1 MRGRVAAAGA
11 QVDDRTPAKDLE
23 KANLAFRGPGLSAKL
38 LFLTILF
45 VMLAEVLVFV
55 PSVSNFRL
63 QWLQDRLT
71 AAQIAALSAEA
82 APNGHLPMTLR
93 DELLM
98 KARVL
103 SIFMRRPDSRK
114 IILEMDKPTEIDA
127 FYDLRDPTWPELI
140 RDAMLV
146 YFAPDDRV
154 IRVIGEPGMGG
165 GEIMIVVMEEGPL
178 KAAMIEYGL
187 HILGLSILISIITG
201 ALVYLALIA
210 LLVRP
215 MMRLTGNI
223 VRFRDEPEDPTRIIQ
238 PSGRSDEIGQAEHAL
253 SAMENQLA
261 STLGQKRRL
270 AALGLAVSKVSHDLR
285 NMLSSVQLLSDRLGA
300 VKDPAV
306 QRVVPK
312 LLASTERA
320 IRLCENT
327 LDYGHVQE
335 APPER
340 SKFLLSGLVDE
351 IAEALSLPRNDI
363 AWRVEIEE
371 GLKVD
376 ADHDQ
381 LFRVLYN
388 LVSNAVQALENDGE
402 PDGEIV
408 LRAWRE
414 NGGTAIEV
422 CDNGPGVPEK
432 AKEHLFEAFQTVARK
447 GGTGLGLAIAAE
459 LVQAHGGEIVLA
471 ATEEGATFRLAIPNV
486 PARRGAARAQA

>member
-1 MRGRVAAAGA
+1 MQQVP

-23 KANLAFRGPGLSAKL
+23 RDNLTLWRPGLSAKL

-82 APNGHLPMTLR
+82 APNGHLPLSLR

-103 SIFMRRPDSRK
+103 SIFMRRADSRQ
-114 IILEMDKPTEIDA
+114 IILEMDKPTEINT
-127 FYDLRDPTWPELI
+127 FFDLRDPTWPELI
-140 RDAMLV
+140 RDALLV

-165 GEIMIVVMEEGPL
+165 GEVMIVVMEEGPL

-187 HILGLSILISIITG
+187 HILGLSILISVMTG
-201 ALVYLALIA
+201 ALVYLTLIA

-215 MMRLTGNI
+215 MMRLTRNI
-223 VRFRDEPEDPTRIIQ
+223 VRFRDQPEDPTRIIE
-238 PSGRSDEIGQAEHAL
+238 PSGRHDEIGQAEHAL

-261 STLGQKRRL
+261 NTLGQKRRL

-285 NMLSSVQLLSDRLGA
+285 NMLGSVQLLSDRLGS
-300 VKDPAV
+300 VKDPTV
-306 QRVVPK
+306 QRLVPK
-312 LLASTERA
+312 LLASAERA

-335 APPER
+335 APPVR
-340 SKFLLSGLVDE
+340 SKFPLAGLVDE
-351 IAEALSLPRNDI
+351 IGEALSLPRDGI
-363 AWRVEIEE
+363 AWRVEIEK

-376 ADHDQ
+376 ADYDQ

-388 LVSNAVQALENDGE
+388 LVSNAAQALENDGE

-408 LRAWRE
+408 LRGRRE
-414 NGGTAIEV
+414 NGGTVISV
-422 CDNGPGVPEK
+422 SDNGPGVPEK
-432 AKEHLFEAFQTVARK
+432 AKAHLFEAFQSVARK

-459 LVQAHGGEIVLA
+459 LIQAHGGELVLVE
-471 ATEEGATFRLAIPNV
+471 TEEGATFQLTIPDV
-486 PARRGAARAQA
+486 SASGRATTRS

>member
-1 MRGRVAAAGA
+1 M
-11 QVDDRTPAKDLE
+11 DDRTPATELE
-23 KANLAFRGPGLSAKL
+23 RANLTFRGPGLSAKL
-38 LFLTILF
+38 LFLTIIF

-82 APNGHLPMTLR
+82 APNGNLPMALR

-103 SIFMRRPDSRK
+103 SIFMRRTNSRK
-114 IILEMDKPTEIDA
+114 IILNMDKPTEIDA
-127 FYDLRDPTWPELI
+127 FFDLRDPSWPELI

-178 KAAMIEYGL
+178 KAAMVEYGL
-187 HILGLSILISIITG
+187 HILGLSILISIFTG

-223 VRFRDEPEDPTRIIQ
+223 VRFRDQPEDPTRIIE
-238 PSGRSDEIGQAEHAL
+238 PSGRHDEIGQAEHAL

-261 STLGQKRRL
+261 STLSQKRRL

-285 NMLSSVQLLSDRLGA
+285 NMLGSVQLLSDRLGA
-300 VKDPAV
+300 VKDPTV

-312 LLASTERA
+312 VLASTERA

-335 APPER
+335 APPVR
-340 SKFLLSGLVDE
+340 SKFPLAPLADE
-351 IAEALSLPRNDI
+351 IAESLSLPRDGI
-363 AWRVEIEE
+363 DWQVEIEK

-376 ADHDQ
+376 ADYDQ
-381 LFRVLYN
+381 LFRVLNN
-388 LVSNAVQALENDGE
+388 LVSNAVQALENADQE
-402 PDGEIV
+402 TREVI
-408 LRAWRE
+408 LRARRE
-414 NGGTAIEV
+414 NGGTVIEV
-422 CDNGPGVPEK
+422 ADNGPGVPEK
-432 AKEHLFEAFQTVARK
+432 AKDHLFEAFQTVARK

-459 LVQAHGGEIVLA
+459 LVQAHGGELVLVE
-471 ATEEGATFRLAIPNV
+471 TEKGATFRLTIPDV
-486 PARRGAARAQA
+486 PAKRGTAKGNA